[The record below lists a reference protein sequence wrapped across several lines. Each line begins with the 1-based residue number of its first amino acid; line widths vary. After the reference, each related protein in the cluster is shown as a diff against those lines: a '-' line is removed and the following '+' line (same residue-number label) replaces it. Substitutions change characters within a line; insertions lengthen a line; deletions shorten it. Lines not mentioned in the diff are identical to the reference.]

1 MKKYFFYTSLVFLG
15 LSVAGPRSY
24 GQQKPQQKALK
35 SPPAKP
41 TQKAPAKP
49 QTTPPAAAQKTVAPV
64 SERAPEITQQ
74 TDDLL
79 SLLPKEKPKKERV
92 TNAFKSTRVING
104 HSMEFLSP
112 GTMDFRILHRFG
124 QLDKGY
130 NNFFGLDQASM
141 RMGFDFG
148 ITQNLMFGFGRSTYK
163 KELDGYLKF
172 APIRQATGSGSF
184 PVTVALVAGM
194 TMNTSPWVDTTLK
207 NYTTSR
213 LAYYFQAII
222 GRKFSD
228 AITLQVTPTMVHNNL
243 VAITAQP
250 NDVYAVGVGGRIKF
264 SKRMAFTWDYFYRLN
279 GLEKGVTFNPLSVG
293 IDIETGGHVFQL
305 HFSNS
310 TGMNE
315 RAFITETTGQW
326 GKGEIRFGFNLSRV
340 FQISKH
346 HKR

>member
-1 MKKYFFYTSLVFLG
+1 MKQYFFYAGLTTVSLFFTG
-15 LSVAGPRSY
+15 L
-24 GQQKPQQKALK
+24 
-35 SPPAKP
+35 
-41 TQKAPAKP
+41 
-49 QTTPPAAAQKTVAPV
+49 TT
-64 SERAPEITQQ
+64 RGQQ

-79 SLLPKEKPKKERV
+79 ALIPKEKPKKERV

-130 NNFFGLDQASM
+130 SNFFGLDQASM

-148 ITQNLMFGFGRSTYK
+148 VFQNFMFGFGRSTYK

-172 APIRQATGSGSF
+172 APVRQTTGSGNF
-184 PVTVALVAGM
+184 PFTIALVTGI
-194 TMNTSPWVDTTLK
+194 TMNTSPWTDTAIK
-207 NYTTSR
+207 NYTSSR

-222 GRKFSD
+222 GRKFSE
-228 AITLQVTPTMVHNNL
+228 AITLQFTPTMVHNNL
-243 VAITAQP
+243 VPVSTQP

-279 GLEKGVTFNPLSVG
+279 GIEKGVNFNPLSVG

-305 HFSNS
+305 HFSNA

-315 RAFITETTGQW
+315 RAFITETNNQW

-340 FQISKH
+340 FQISK
-346 HKR
+346 KRK